1 MLFYL
6 TQVYNSLNTVLRST
20 SAFFVLMKKLLIL
33 LTFLISFASLNGQE
47 SRTFITGRAVLD
59 SIGVVDVHIINKN
72 TKIGTITNDKGV
84 FEIPIKVGDSLF
96 LSHLNL
102 QDKLIIVTEKILVS
116 KDFIINLNE
125 DTVALNGFVL
135 EKQRSIFYQDPEI
148 ITYNGPV
155 VNAKKLNLPYAN
167 TKVEKDKSVV
177 KFRAGGVVSL
187 DNLINSLNGNNKRE
201 KQLKK
206 MSTEDIQLEK
216 IRKKFTDD
224 FFVTDLKIK
233 KEYINQFL
241 NDCIDKN
248 IIRIFKSD
256 NVLKL
261 TKLLIEESKLYPK
274 KIIDEDLLLSNH

>member
-6 TQVYNSLNTVLRST
+6 TQVYNSLNTFLRST
-20 SAFFVLMKKLLIL
+20 SLFFVLMKKLLVL
-33 LTFLISFASLNGQE
+33 LTFLISFISLNAQE
-47 SRTFITGRAVLD
+47 KRTFTTGKAVLD
-59 SIGVVDVHIINKN
+59 SIGIVDVHIINQN
-72 TKIGTITNDKGV
+72 TKTGTITNDHGV
-84 FEIPIKVGDSLF
+84 FEFPVKVGDRLF
-96 LSHLNL
+96 ISHLTL
-102 QDKLIIVTEKILVS
+102 QDKLIVITEELLSGKGL
-116 KDFIINLNE
+116 IINLDE
-125 DTVALNGFVL
+125 DTVALSGFVL

-148 ITYNGPV
+148 TTYKGPT

-167 TKVEKDKSVV
+167 TTVEKDKSLV

-206 MSTEDIQLEK
+206 MSAEDVQLEK

-274 KIIDEDLLLSNH
+274 KIIDEDSFLSNH